1 MIRRPPSSPRTVSL
15 FPYTTLVRSGDVT
28 HKLHLPQV
36 AESGSALGFF
46 PGSTIGN
53 FAASRAVALLKAIGE
68 TLGDDALLL
77 IGIDRIKPADVLIR
91 AYDDATGTTA
101 QFNTNLLERVNR
113 TLQAD
118 IPVDDFGHEAQD

>member
-1 MIRRPPSSPRTVSL
+1 MACHRITPLEVE
-15 FPYTTLVRSGDVT
+15 FT
-28 HKLHLPQV
+28 HKLQLAQV
-36 AESGSALGFF
+36 EESRSAGGVFD
-46 PGSTIGN
+46 GSTIGK

-91 AYDDATGTTA
+91 AYDDATGITA

-113 TLQAD
+113 ELHAD
-118 IPVDDFGHEAQD
+118 IDRKSVV